1 MSKLLNDD
9 DAQNVFTADVSQFDS
24 FFQGLKDID
33 TYKQLVDFVLKKDV
47 QENKVVCMIKKA
59 DLNNDAEVNK
69 RNKKSNSKSLDLDKG
84 HVTRHTRSQS

>member
-1 MSKLLNDD
+1 MN
-9 DAQNVFTADVSQFDS
+9 
-24 FFQGLKDID
+24 
-33 TYKQLVDFVLKKDV
+33 
-47 QENKVVCMIKKA
+47 KKA